1 MDGTTVLSLLQNTKI
16 ISFVKTLNLRVAST
30 KMFDKLKTL
39 LLN

>member
-1 MDGTTVLSLLQNTKI
+1 MDGTTVLSLIQNTKI
-16 ISFVKTLNLRVAST
+16 ISLLRVAST